1 VEHEALT
8 AGSPPAEREKAMNR
22 HLAVV
27 ASLLALVACAPDR
40 HGDLRSAVEVHPSD
54 APMLTFSGVGVGT
67 SVADAQAAFG
77 GPLEYPW
84 DVAFL
89 TRDREADFGTRLEIA
104 YTMSDDRESVGS
116 LLLEYSGNPV
126 AIAKVA
132 KRWREMLTRA
142 GGSCEESTCTVD
154 RGDHSVAFATV
165 RRTWYGRTTFAVT
178 IEG

>member
-1 VEHEALT
+1 
-8 AGSPPAEREKAMNR
+8 MNR
-22 HLAVV
+22 RHVAVV
-27 ASLLALVACAPDR
+27 ASLVALTACAPDR
-40 HGDLRSAVEVHPSD
+40 HGDLRSTVEVHRSD

-67 SVADAQAAFG
+67 PVAEAQAAFG
-77 GPLEYPW
+77 GPLEFPW
-84 DVAFL
+84 DGAFL
-89 TRDREADFGTRLEIA
+89 ARAREADFGTRLEIA
-104 YTMSDDRESVGS
+104 YTVGDDRETVGQ

-132 KRWREMLTRA
+132 RRWKEVLERA
-142 GGSCEESTCTVD
+142 GGSCKDSTCMVD